1 MNLSYL
7 EAWEVQPGIHIQ
19 VLHPSTENSNP
30 PHHQDRGS
38 KRVLVNTPTF
48 TWAYTRTFKEM
59 GFEEIL
65 YSVDTGS
72 FSN

>member
-30 PHHQDRGS
+30 PHHQDRGIG
-38 KRVLVNTPTF
+38 KRVKESPRE
-48 TWAYTRTFKEM
+48 YTHIHM
-59 GFEEIL
+59 GVHEDI
-65 YSVDTGS
+65 
-72 FSN
+72 